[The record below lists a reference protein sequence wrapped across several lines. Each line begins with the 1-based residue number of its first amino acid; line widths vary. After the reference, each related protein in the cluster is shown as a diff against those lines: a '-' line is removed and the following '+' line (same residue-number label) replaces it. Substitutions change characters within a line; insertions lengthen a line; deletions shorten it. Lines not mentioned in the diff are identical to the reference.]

1 VPIRRTTAGA
11 AVVLPAT
18 LVTGARSARLTGVLV
33 GVLVRSGAATSR
45 ALAVDVP
52 L

>member
-1 VPIRRTTAGA
+1 V

-18 LVTGARSARLTGVLV
+18 YAPGAASARLTGVLV
-33 GVLVRSGAATSR
+33 GVLVRSAAVSSR

-52 L
+52 VVGR